1 VRLLPKS
8 LFGRLVL
15 VLLGGLTLAQLAT
28 VFINATE
35 RDRLAYRAGGMRLAQ
50 RIADIARLLDSVS
63 PAERARIVAVFNAPP
78 LAVSLDRP
86 PLGAQEASAET
97 DVRLTLF
104 RGVLRY
110 ALGDDVPLTVVRRG
124 EAPPELARRRDRP
137 FGWERGPEGERY
149 GRPMAGMMDHMMGF
163 GGRGLEPGG
172 GFYTVQVGLRDGT
185 RVTFDSYL
193 SPQVAS
199 MPLRIALTLL
209 VLLVTVV
216 ALALVAVRWLT
227 GPLSALASAAEKLG
241 KDIDRPP
248 LPETGPVEVVRAARA
263 FNTMQ
268 QRLARFIADR
278 TRILAAMS
286 HDLKTPITRLRL
298 RTEMLDDE
306 TLRAKITKDLDEMQ
320 SMVTQTLDYMRDS
333 SRREPAQQVD
343 IMALLESLQ
352 TDYQDTGNT
361 VEVEGAVAQPYS
373 ARPLALRRCLTNLV
387 DNAIRYGGRAVVRAE
402 ETPAG
407 VVLRVLDE
415 GPGIPEEQL
424 EQAFEPFVRGEASRS
439 RETGGTGLGLG
450 IARNIARAHG
460 GDLVLRNRPSGGLEA
475 IVSLPRHDAG

>member
-28 VFINATE
+28 VYINATE
-35 RDRLAYRAGGMRLAQ
+35 RDRLAYRAGGMQLAQ
-50 RIADIARLLDSVS
+50 RIADIARLLDSVA
-63 PAERARIVAVFNAPP
+63 PTERRRIVAVFNSPP

-86 PLGAQEASAET
+86 SLAPEEASNET
-97 DVRLTLF
+97 DVRLALF
-104 RGVLRY
+104 TGVLRY
-110 ALGDDVPLTVVRRG
+110 ALGDGVPVTV
-124 EAPPELARRRDRP
+124 ARRRGAPEDP
-137 FGWERGPEGERY
+137 AGWERPQWRDRFAPPGT
-149 GRPMAGMMDHMMGF
+149 GMMDHPMMGF
-163 GGRGLEPGG
+163 GRRGVPPGG
-172 GFYTVQVGLRDGT
+172 GFYVVQVGLRDGS

-193 SPQVAS
+193 SPQDAS
-199 MPLRIALTLL
+199 MPVRIALTLL

-216 ALALVAVRWLT
+216 VLALVAVRWLT
-227 GPLSALASAAEKLG
+227 GPLSALADAAEELG

-248 LPETGPVEVVRAARA
+248 LPESGPLEVQRAARA

-268 QRLARFIADR
+268 QRLARFIDDR

-306 TLRAKITKDLDEMQ
+306 QLRGKIAKDLDEMQ
-320 SMVTQTLDYMRDS
+320 SMVAQTLDYMRDS

-352 TDYQDTGNT
+352 TDYQDTGRT
-361 VEVEGAVAQPYS
+361 VEIEGSIARPYP

-387 DNAIRYGGRAVVRAE
+387 DNAIRYGARALIRAE
-402 ETPAG
+402 ETAAG
-407 VVLRVLDE
+407 ITLRVLDE
-415 GPGIPEEQL
+415 GPGIPQEQL

-475 IVSLPRHDAG
+475 IVSLPHREAS

>member
-15 VLLGGLTLAQLAT
+15 VLLGGLMLAQLAT
-28 VFINATE
+28 VYINATE
-35 RDRLAYRAGGMRLAQ
+35 RDRIAYRAGGMRLAQ

-63 PAERARIVAVFNAPP
+63 PEERARIASVFNAPP

-86 PLGAQEASAET
+86 PLEAQDASSET
-97 DVRLTLF
+97 DVRLALF

-110 ALGDDVPLTVVRRG
+110 ALGDDVPLAVVRRG
-124 EAPPELARRRDRP
+124 EPPELAGRWDRP
-137 FGWERGPEGERY
+137 FGRERPSGQGRY
-149 GRPMAGMMDHMMGF
+149 GGPMGGMMDHMMGF

-193 SPQVAS
+193 SPQDVS
-199 MPLRIALTLL
+199 MPVRIALTLL

-227 GPLSALASAAEKLG
+227 VPLSALANAAEKLG

-248 LPETGPVEVVRAARA
+248 LPETGPLEVVRAARA

-306 TLRAKITKDLDEMQ
+306 TLRAKIAKDLDEMQ

-352 TDYQDTGNT
+352 TDYQDTGST
-361 VEVEGAVAQPYS
+361 VEVEGTVAQPYS

-387 DNAIRYGGRAVVRAE
+387 DNAIRYGGRTIVRAE

-407 VVLRVLDE
+407 IFLRVLDE

-424 EQAFEPFVRGEASRS
+424 EHAFEPFVRGEASRS

-475 IVSLPRHDAG
+475 IVSLPRHEAS

>member
-15 VLLGGLTLAQLAT
+15 VLLGGLMLAQLAT
-28 VFINATE
+28 VYINATE

-78 LAVSLDRP
+78 LAVSLDQP
-86 PLGAQEASAET
+86 PLRAQEASSET

-110 ALGDDVPLTVVRRG
+110 ALGDEVPLTVVRRG
-124 EAPPELARRRDRP
+124 EPPELARRRDRP
-137 FGWERGPEGERY
+137 SGWERPPGRERY
-149 GRPMAGMMDHMMGF
+149 RSPMGGMMDHMMGF
-163 GGRGLEPGG
+163 GGRQLEPGG

-193 SPQVAS
+193 SPQDAS
-199 MPLRIALTLL
+199 MPVRIALTLL

-227 GPLSALASAAEKLG
+227 VPLSALANAAEKLG

-248 LPETGPVEVVRAARA
+248 LPETGPLEVVRAARA

-306 TLRAKITKDLDEMQ
+306 TLRAKITRDLDEMQ

-387 DNAIRYGGRAVVRAE
+387 DNAIRYGGRAVLRAE

-407 VVLRVLDE
+407 IVLRVIDE
-415 GPGIPEEQL
+415 GPGIPEDQL

-475 IVSLPRHDAG
+475 IVSLPRHEAS

>member
-1 VRLLPKS
+1 MRLLPKS

-15 VLLGGLTLAQLAT
+15 VLLAGLTLAQLAT

-63 PAERARIVAVFNAPP
+63 PAERARIASVFNAPP
-78 LAVSLDRP
+78 LTVSLDRP
-86 PLGAQEASAET
+86 ALQAQDAPSET

-110 ALGDDVPLTVVRRG
+110 ALGDDVPLAVVRRG
-124 EAPPELARRRDRP
+124 EPPELARRWDRP
-137 FGWERGPEGERY
+137 FGSERPPGRERY
-149 GRPMAGMMDHMMGF
+149 RSPMGGMMDHMMGS
-163 GGRGLEPGG
+163 GWRGFEPGG

-193 SPQVAS
+193 SPQDVS
-199 MPLRIALTLL
+199 MPVRIALTLL

-248 LPETGPVEVVRAARA
+248 LPEAGPLEVVRAARA

-333 SRREPAQQVD
+333 SRRERAQQVD

-352 TDYQDTGNT
+352 TDYQDTGYR
-361 VEVEGAVAQPYS
+361 VEIEGEVAQPYS

-407 VVLRVLDE
+407 IVLRVIDE
-415 GPGIPEEQL
+415 GPGIPEDQL

-475 IVSLPRHDAG
+475 IVSLPRQEAG